1 MKKKLPVFS
10 AKDKEI
16 FETLFEIKGFQNK
29 KKKRLFAKD
38 LKKICIDKIISSNLH
53 IAGLERFC
61 VNEMQ
66 FFVSVVKQNTCV
78 IDLKFFWFNFI
89 RALRFLQLVSSQKK
103 KVFFLGLPLGI
114 EKRFMELLKKLDD
127 THLLKSFVI
136 KKEITGILTNF
147 RNLKFKQKL
156 EGVLPKIKRKKK
168 KGVKKKKIFFDKKK
182 RLLKSKK
189 FMPKPKKLE
198 FKIKPSLIFVFQPL
212 EHKNFLEKLSALN
225 VPIMGFVNTSDPI
238 SWYDFPIPGNT
249 NSLKGSLFVYN
260 LFHLLAYNFFL

>member
-103 KVFFLGLPLGI
+103 KVFFF
-114 EKRFMELLKKLDD
+114 RF
-127 THLLKSFVI
+127 T
-136 KKEITGILTNF
+136 F
-147 RNLKFKQKL
+147 RY
-156 EGVLPKIKRKKK
+156 RKTFY
-168 KGVKKKKIFFDKKK
+168 GTFKKI
-182 RLLKSKK
+182 R
-189 FMPKPKKLE
+189 
-198 FKIKPSLIFVFQPL
+198 
-212 EHKNFLEKLSALN
+212 
-225 VPIMGFVNTSDPI
+225 
-238 SWYDFPIPGNT
+238 
-249 NSLKGSLFVYN
+249 
-260 LFHLLAYNFFL
+260 